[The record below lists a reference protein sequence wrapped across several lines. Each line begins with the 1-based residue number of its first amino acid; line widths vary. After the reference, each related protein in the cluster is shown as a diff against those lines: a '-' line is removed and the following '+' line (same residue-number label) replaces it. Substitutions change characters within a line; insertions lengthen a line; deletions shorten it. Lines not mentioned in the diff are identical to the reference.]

1 LTNSLSSLQLLDDA
15 FVAKFNP
22 RLSASASL
30 TYSTVL
36 GGSGIDIG
44 RGIAIDGSGNAYV
57 TGSTISADFPTL
69 NPLHTYI
76 GGYDVFL
83 TKLNATGSGLLFSTY
98 FGGTGDDDAYGMAMD
113 SGGNI
118 FIAGSTTSMNF
129 PVLNAAQSA
138 FGGGSYYAF
147 LFKLGAASPTP
158 TLKSLAL
165 APNPVIAGKTST
177 GTVTLTAAAPAGGA
191 SVTLLSS
198 MTTAAKVPA
207 SVTVPAGV
215 TSATF
220 SVSTLNV
227 NATTVSNI
235 SASYGGVSQSVALT
249 VKPITLSMLSI
260 HPSAVTGGTA
270 ATGTV
275 TLSAAAPT
283 GGAVCHPL

>member
-1 LTNSLSSLQLLDDA
+1 
-15 FVAKFNP
+15 
-22 RLSASASL
+22 
-30 TYSTVL
+30 
-36 GGSGIDIG
+36 
-44 RGIAIDGSGNAYV
+44 
-57 TGSTISADFPTL
+57 
-69 NPLHTYI
+69 
-76 GGYDVFL
+76 
-83 TKLNATGSGLLFSTY
+83 
-98 FGGTGDDDAYGMAMD
+98 MD

-198 MTTAAKVPA
+198 MTTAANVPA

-235 SASYGGVSQSVALT
+235 SASYGGVSQSVAL
-249 VKPITLSMLSI
+249 KTLSMLSI
-260 HPSAVTGGTA
+260 HPSGVTGGTA